1 MSAVAVAARPATV
14 LGTTADVDDPGILK
28 RYAAGPMPIMPVPAK
43 PTAPTVEHQVAAVVA
58 PVEEPHRAMLLGQL
72 LEAGNKI
79 PLPDLQVLVWIA
91 RALPIAALQAR
102 LDAMKEADREP
113 AGTPNNYRPTLR
125 GDFALGSLLG
135 TLRAVSLV
143 VLGPKDGAR

>member
-1 MSAVAVAARPATV
+1 MATRPVVTPATV
-14 LGTTADVDDPGILK
+14 LGTTADVDDPGMLK
-28 RYAAGPMPIMPVPAK
+28 RYAAGPMPVK
-43 PTAPTVEHQVAAVVA
+43 PGVLAPPPKAVEFEIGAVVA

-91 RALPIAALQAR
+91 RTLPIAALQAR

>member
-1 MSAVAVAARPATV
+1 MATRPVVTPATV

-28 RYAAGPMPIMPVPAK
+28 RYAAGPMPVMPVLAK
-43 PTAPTVEHQVAAVVA
+43 PTAPTVEHQIAAVVA
-58 PVEEPHRAMLLGQL
+58 PEEPHRAMLLGQL